1 MLRNV
6 KLGGLL
12 KLTDWK
18 QIERVKIF
26 QIFGRKT
33 FSFVSKLSKELPALK
48 ASGEKIESQKFSFS
62 MLSLIY
68 TNTHIKYL
76 FIIYLINQNHILR
89 NIE

>member
-1 MLRNV
+1 MLRNF

-26 QIFGRKT
+26 KILGRKT

-48 ASGEKIESQKFSFS
+48 ASGEKIGSRKFSFS
-62 MLSLIY
+62 MLSLIF
-68 TNTHIKYL
+68 TNTHIKYI
-76 FIIYLINQNHILR
+76 FIIYLITKI
-89 NIE
+89 